1 MAAHDDTSWRGK
13 WDDSG
18 TAPPHHHTAIFPGA
32 GEMAG
37 AAMVP

>member
-13 WDDSG
+13 WDDSA
-18 TAPPHHHTAIFPGA
+18 TPPPPLPTAIFPGA